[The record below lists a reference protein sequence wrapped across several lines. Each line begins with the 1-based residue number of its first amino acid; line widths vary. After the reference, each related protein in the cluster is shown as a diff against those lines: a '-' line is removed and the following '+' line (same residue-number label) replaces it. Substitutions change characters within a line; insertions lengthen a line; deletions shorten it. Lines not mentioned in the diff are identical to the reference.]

1 MWEATDAIIRQTKQT
16 AHGSY
21 RLEIVRILLVQG
33 LVLVAV
39 SIAVLYYIN
48 WSSDA
53 ALAEFLG
60 AVSNQSPQPPK
71 LTQSVKSRKI
81 CFSKT

>member
-1 MWEATDAIIRQTKQT
+1 MPLLDSPSRQR
-16 AHGSY
+16 HGSY
-21 RLEIVRILLVQG
+21 RLEIVRILVVQVLV
-33 LVLVAV
+33 VVAV
-39 SIAVLYYIN
+39 SIAALYYIN

-60 AVSNQSPQPPK
+60 AMSDQSPQPPK

-81 CFSKT
+81 CFPKT

>member
-1 MWEATDAIIRQTKQT
+1 MPSLDRPSRQR
-16 AHGSY
+16 HGSY

-39 SIAVLYYIN
+39 SIAALYYIS

-60 AVSNQSPQPPK
+60 AMSNQSPQPPK

-81 CFSKT
+81 CVSKT

>member
-1 MWEATDAIIRQTKQT
+1 MPSLDRPSRQR
-16 AHGSY
+16 HGTY

-33 LVLVAV
+33 LILVAV
-39 SIAVLYYIN
+39 SIAALYYIS

-60 AVSNQSPQPPK
+60 AMSNQSPQPPK
-71 LTQSVKSRKI
+71 LTQSVKSRKMSV
-81 CFSKT
+81 SKT

>member
-1 MWEATDAIIRQTKQT
+1 MPSLDRPSKQSHST
-16 AHGSY
+16 Y

-33 LVLVAV
+33 LVLVV
-39 SIAVLYYIN
+39 VLIAALYYIN

-53 ALAEFLG
+53 ALAEFMG
-60 AVSNQSPQPPK
+60 ATSNQSPQPPK